1 MSSARIN
8 GIDLHYQSYGEGDA
22 IVFAHGAGG
31 NLLSW
36 WQQIPFFSQRY
47 RCVTFDHRGF
57 GHSYD
62 VANGPGANSFVDD
75 LRGLLDHLGIESAHL
90 VAQSMGGR
98 TMLGFAVAHAH
109 RVKSLVMADTVG
121 GMNVPEVL
129 EQQRIWAEHQAANP
143 SANGVEI
150 GFRAVSPLFVQR
162 NPNLANLY
170 LQVSRTNPPRHNPPG
185 GMPAGPSAVD
195 LANLKAPTLFFVGE
209 DDQLSPPSV
218 IEAGARAIP
227 GARLLRVPEAGH
239 SVYFEKPDIF
249 NFEVLRFIEAAV
261 AAPAP
266 EAVAAGVGD

>member
-47 RCVTFDHRGF
+47 RCVVFDHRGF

-62 VANGPGANSFVDD
+62 APDGPGPNAFVDD
-75 LRGLLDHLGIESAHL
+75 LRGLLDHLGIASAHL

-98 TMLGFAVAHAH
+98 TMLGFAVAHPD
-109 RVKSLVMADTVG
+109 RVRSLVMADTVG
-121 GMNVPEVL
+121 GMDVPEVV
-129 EQQRIWAEHQAANP
+129 EQQRIWAEKLAANP
-143 SANGVEI
+143 SANGEI
-150 GFRAVSPLFVQR
+150 GFRAVSPLFVRR

-170 LQVSRTNPPRHNPPG
+170 LQVSRTNPPRHNLPG
-185 GMPAGPSAVD
+185 GMPAGPGAAE
-195 LANLKAPTLFFVGE
+195 LASLNIPTLFFVGE

-249 NFEVLRFIEAAV
+249 NFEALRFIESAV
-261 AAPAP
+261 AATTP
-266 EAVAAGVGD
+266 EPVAAG